1 MFQFSN
7 LTVFFKKVAMV
18 VVATTMSV
26 TAYAQ
31 MYEGDKAFGGSL
43 LIAGDETT
51 LAGIG
56 ANFQYNITDPI
67 RLEGSFSYFFP
78 KKESER
84 YMGTTIETSLNMW
97 NLSLN
102 GHYLLPISDKVTA
115 YPLAGLGIAGLKAK
129 ASALEISESVSK
141 NLFGVNLGGGLDYHV
156 TDAITF
162 NVEAR
167 YFIANEGGIYFLR
180 AGVAFRF

>member
-7 LTVFFKKVAMV
+7 LTVFFKKVAIV
-18 VVATTMSV
+18 AVATTMSV

-31 MYEGDKAFGGSL
+31 MYKGDKAFGGSL

-51 LAGIG
+51 LVGIG

-78 KKESER
+78 KKESESF
-84 YMGTTIETSLNMW
+84 MGATVETSLNMW
-97 NLSLN
+97 NISLN
-102 GHYLLPISDKVTA
+102 GHYLLPISDKVTV

-129 ASALEISESVSK
+129 ASALGYSDSASK
-141 NLFGVNLGGGLDYHV
+141 NYFGVNLGGGLDFHV
-156 TDAITF
+156 TDAITL
-162 NVEAR
+162 NAEAR
-167 YFIANEGGIYFLR
+167 YLIASEGGIFFVR
-180 AGVAFRF
+180 AGVAFRL

>member
-1 MFQFSN
+1 MLQINN
-7 LTVFFKKVAMV
+7 LKCFFKKVAI
-18 VVATTMSV
+18 VAISATINV

-51 LAGIG
+51 LVGIG
-56 ANFQYNITDPI
+56 AKFQYNITDPI

-78 KKESER
+78 KKESEK
-84 YMGTTIETSLNMW
+84 YLGTTIETSLNMW

-102 GHYLLPISDKVTA
+102 GHYLLPISDNLTA

-129 ASALEISESVSK
+129 ASALGYSDSASK
-141 NLFGVNLGGGLDYHV
+141 NYFGVNLGGGLDFHI

-167 YFIANEGGIYFLR
+167 YLIASEGGIFFLR
-180 AGVAFRF
+180 AGVAFRL